1 MPLPNSTF
9 TVAEAARLAGYSTL
23 HTGKWHLGNFFVDGI
38 SNTDRGSPPSCH
50 GFDEYVSTEASGASS
65 TINCGCFPDATTGLP
80 TGCAI
85 GGGVVTN
92 SSTRYHGSSGGIITS
107 EPCTNYWTHDPVNS
121 RYRSGA
127 YNGSR
132 WSQKVVGDD
141 SL

>member
-65 TINCGCFPDATTGLP
+65 TNAPAAAVSAP
-80 TGCAI
+80 NRWPACA
-85 GGGVVTN
+85 
-92 SSTRYHGSSGGIITS
+92 R
-107 EPCTNYWTHDPVNS
+107 THAVPP
-121 RYRSGA
+121 
-127 YNGSR
+127 
-132 WSQKVVGDD
+132 
-141 SL
+141 